1 MEKTLKYKIKNRS
14 VLVLM
19 LFLIFHLSAQTTDE
33 KKTAAIFPFHFASID
48 AEEQEVISG
57 LNELL
62 YDLLAG
68 QFINTGFF
76 EVVDRQNMAALL
88 DEIKLQQAGLT
99 QDQVIE
105 IGKMKGAQLA
115 IFGSVTKVFL
125 QTFLTLKII
134 DIETTVILKAIKVK
148 GSLKEPDILALDAGT
163 EFMKGLSEV
172 LQDYYHI
179 DEEEIVLKSK
189 EGLKYFLKARE
200 LTEQALLA
208 KQEEDDEKM
217 VQLQKEAEDHFEKS
231 IELDSNLKPIV
242 KNYKE
247 RIGSLFQEE

>member
-1 MEKTLKYKIKNRS
+1 MIKKSNPIVKIWIIV
-14 VLVLM
+14 VLILVCLNYS
-19 LFLIFHLSAQTTDE
+19 FAQTAIE

-48 AEEQEVISG
+48 PEERDVISG

-62 YDLLAG
+62 YDLFAG
-68 QFINTGFF
+68 QLINTGYF
-76 EVVDRQNMAALL
+76 EVVDRQHIAELL

-115 IFGSVTKVFL
+115 VFGSVTKVFV

-148 GSLKEPDILALDAGT
+148 GSLKEPDVLALDAGSV
-163 EFMKGLSEV
+163 FMKGLSEV
-172 LQDYYHI
+172 LNDYYQI
-179 DEEEIVLKSK
+179 GEKEAQPVLK
-189 EGLKYFLKARE
+189 EGLKHFLEARD

-208 KQEEDDEKM
+208 KQQGDREKI
-217 VQLQKEAEDHFEKS
+217 VQLQNKAEGSFEKS
-231 IELDSNLKPIV
+231 IDLDPGLESAV
-242 KNYKE
+242 KAY
-247 RIGSLFQEE
+247 RARMVSLFEEG